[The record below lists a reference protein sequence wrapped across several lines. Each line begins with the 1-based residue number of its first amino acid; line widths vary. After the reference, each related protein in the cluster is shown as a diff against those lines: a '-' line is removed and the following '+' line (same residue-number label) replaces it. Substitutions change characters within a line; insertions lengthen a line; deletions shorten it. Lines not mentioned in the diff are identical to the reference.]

1 MALTGSAGGWRAI
14 PAKRYRWRRDRI
26 VALPHSP
33 NQEDHMKQMMFAL
46 AAVAMLGSAV
56 PARAESAGDAELAR
70 TQETIRALQADK
82 RQVMLDT
89 LALSPEQLEKFLP
102 IYDAYQAEMKALMT
116 AATNL
121 SNKLFVAD
129 YGGMTDAES
138 KSIRKDAFRLRQERL
153 ALLEKTAD
161 KLDRQLP
168 STKVFQF
175 VQVENKMQTL
185 LDLFVASSIP
195 IVTKTPNTLK

>member
-1 MALTGSAGGWRAI
+1 
-14 PAKRYRWRRDRI
+14 
-26 VALPHSP
+26 
-33 NQEDHMKQMMFAL
+33 MKQMMYAL
-46 AAVAMLGSAV
+46 AAVAMLVSAA
-56 PARAESAGDAELAR
+56 PARADSVGDAELAR

-89 LALSPEQLEKFLP
+89 LALSPKQLEKFLP
-102 IYDAYQAEMKALMT
+102 IYDEYQAEMKALMT
-116 AATNL
+116 ASTNL

-129 YGGMTDAES
+129 YGGMTDVEA

-153 ALLEKTAD
+153 ALLEKYAD
-161 KLDRQLP
+161 KLDRELP

-175 VQVENKMQTL
+175 VQVENKIQTL